1 LGAKLQN
8 IFEKQ
13 VYLIQNNVIILVFC
27 DIATI
32 WFFLDLATGDKATK
46 SEIKCSNVQNDFSKG
61 QYDTKVQSGIP
72 FSDKKFLL
80 IIIYIIYYIII

>member
-46 SEIKCSNVQNDFSKG
+46 RQIVCSNVQMFKCSK
-61 QYDTKVQSGIP
+61 
-72 FSDKKFLL
+72 
-80 IIIYIIYYIII
+80 

>member
-1 LGAKLQN
+1 LGAKVQN

-46 SEIKCSNVQNDFSKG
+46 SEIKCSNVQMFKMIFQKD
-61 QYDTKVQSGIP
+61 DTTRRNNQIT
-72 FSDKKFLL
+72 
-80 IIIYIIYYIII
+80 I